1 MVVDVNSWNDSRL
14 AGGEAL
20 HERFGSFGR
29 RFRAPLMPEE
39 EGEEIQYPGG
49 FNELSS
55 RGILSRHGERES
67 PTAAVLDL
75 GGSTGN
81 RDFRLFWLAGA
92 IDGLGT
98 CASSLFVPLI
108 LLGAGYPAT
117 QVGLVATVGMVT
129 GLSIAPFA
137 GVLAD
142 RWPRKRM
149 MYWSALMAS
158 GAMGSAFAV
167 VALGHVVL
175 VHLLAVAMVEQVAS
189 ATYAAAAHGTVRRI
203 VPPERYPVAMS
214 RLQARDEAVQIIGPT
229 VAGLMCQLAR
239 WLPLLA
245 DALSFL
251 LVAMVS
257 KAIRTE
263 LSPERA
269 EHQPASLLVDFAE
282 GVRFIRQEPF
292 LRFVMVWTAGINAV
306 LSTLYFHAVFTSH
319 ARGAGPSSIGVILT
333 LAGVGGLLG
342 ALIAPLAVQR
352 ISPGRIVAGAS
363 WTMVPTAV
371 ALAYATQTWTYG
383 LLLSLVS
390 FTAPAVVI
398 TLQTK
403 AVLITPDHFQ
413 GRTGTALATTGQ
425 AVATLAPATA
435 GLLVSAVGGRQVALS
450 CAVALAALAC
460 YATMRA
466 GLLRLA
472 QDDGEAEP
480 RTGTQGRT
488 S

>member
-1 MVVDVNSWNDSRL
+1 
-14 AGGEAL
+14 
-20 HERFGSFGR
+20 
-29 RFRAPLMPEE
+29 MPEA
-39 EGEEIQYPGG
+39 EGAEVQRSAGSGELPSGG
-49 FNELSS
+49 VRS
-55 RGILSRHGERES
+55 RRGEREL
-67 PTAAVLDL
+67 PATAVLELDE
-75 GGSTGN
+75 STAN
-81 RDFRLFWLAGA
+81 RDFRLFWVAGA

-117 QVGLVATVGMVT
+117 LVGLVATVGMVT
-129 GLSIAPFA
+129 GLSVAPFA

-175 VHLLAVAMVEQVAS
+175 VHLLAVAVVEQVAS
-189 ATYAAAAHGTVRRI
+189 ATYTAAAHGTVRRI
-203 VPPERYPVAMS
+203 VAPERYPLAMS

-229 VAGLMCQLAR
+229 VAGLLCQLAR

-251 LVAMVS
+251 LVAMAS

-269 EHQPASLLVDFAE
+269 EHQPASFLAELAE
-282 GVRFIRQEPF
+282 GVRFIRREPF
-292 LRFVMVWTAGINAV
+292 LRFVMMWTAGINAV

-319 ARGAGPSSIGVILT
+319 ARGADPSSIGVILT

-342 ALIAPLAVQR
+342 ALAAPLAVR
-352 ISPGRIVAGAS
+352 RMPPGRIVAGAS
-363 WTMVPTAV
+363 WAMVPIAV
-371 ALAYATQTWTYG
+371 ALAFATRTWTYG

-403 AVLITPDHFQ
+403 AVLITPDHLQ
-413 GRTGTALATTGQ
+413 GRTGTALGTTGQ

-435 GLLVSAVGGRQVALS
+435 GLLVSAVGGRQVALG
-450 CAVALAALAC
+450 CAVAMALLAS
-460 YATMRA
+460 YATARA
-466 GLLRLA
+466 GLLGLA
-472 QDDGEAEP
+472 QDGGEAEP
-480 RTGTQGRT
+480 RQRGEQGRT
-488 S
+488 P